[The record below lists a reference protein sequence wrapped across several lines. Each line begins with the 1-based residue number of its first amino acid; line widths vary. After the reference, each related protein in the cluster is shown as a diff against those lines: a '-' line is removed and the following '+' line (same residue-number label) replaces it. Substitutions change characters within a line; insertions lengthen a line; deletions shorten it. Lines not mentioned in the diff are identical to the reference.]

1 MLKDQFSVKYN
12 GGRTISQYF
21 EIPEECPHCGKNM
34 SPRFYY
40 AVSDS
45 PWDDSNPN
53 SIVAFLFKCVL
64 CRNFF
69 TRMFLPNQL
78 NNNVAPKEIE
88 LSYNPPIETDIPEKI
103 KTISDEFPEIYTQAL
118 TAKQAGLN
126 QIYGI
131 GLRKALEFLV
141 KDFAIYLHTDKTEDI
156 KKKPLG
162 YVIDHYFEE
171 FSDITALF
179 KAATWIGNDET
190 HYERKHPN
198 KDAETIKRFISVT
211 MSQISSRLTLD
222 EAVAIISES
231 SKS

>member
-1 MLKDQFSVKYN
+1 MLKDKFIVKYN
-12 GGRTISQYF
+12 GGITYDQYF

-34 SPRFYY
+34 APSFYY
-40 AVSDS
+40 AVSDFPFNNDPES
-45 PWDDSNPN
+45 T
-53 SIVAFLFKCVL
+53 VAFLFKCVL

-78 NNNVAPKEIE
+78 IKNVAPKEIE

-103 KTISDEFPEIYTQAL
+103 KDISKEFPEIYTQAL

-126 QIYGI
+126 QIYGM

-156 KKKPLG
+156 KEKPLG
-162 YVIDHYFEE
+162 YVIDHYFDE

-222 EAVAIISES
+222 EAVAIISNP